1 MALSDEDKQRFL
13 DLTQRGW
20 NRGAAARE
28 IGTTGTRLRRMVDD
42 SCASYDHEFSQA
54 YLAALAHI
62 EPDGS
67 APQPRLTDAK
77 DPSRVTGLGHT
88 RWREISEAEA
98 DRFLELVSSG
108 LPKLD
113 AAREIG
119 TSPEQLRQLASHDP
133 AFAEALQE
141 AVDNGHPALQDILR
155 SKAFELAIEHNDY
168 KALRDLLVVHLP
180 EYAVLRTTRH
190 EVGGY
195 DGNPI
200 QIISE
205 VFPSLPSHVLDE
217 LITAIE
223 NKQIDASKVIDMLPQ
238 HTGTNG

>member
-42 SCASYDHEFSQA
+42 SCATYDHDFALA
-54 YLAALAHI
+54 YLSALANVK
-62 EPDGS
+62 PDGT
-67 APQPRLTDAK
+67 APQPRDTHSVGSRTHTSNGRKRWNALTEE
-77 DPSRVTGLGHT
+77 
-88 RWREISEAEA
+88 EI
-98 DRFLELVSSG
+98 DTFLERVANGDHKYQVASDL
-108 LPKLD
+108 
-113 AAREIG
+113 G
-119 TSPEQLRQLASHDP
+119 TSLGQIERLAANDP
-133 AFAEALQE
+133 DFAT
-141 AVDNGHPALQDILR
+141 
-155 SKAFELAIEHNDY
+155 ELAQALESGYPLFVDWMRSLAVKQAEKGDY
-168 KALRDLLVVHLP
+168 KALRDLLVVHAP

-205 VFPSLPSHVLDE
+205 VFPTLPSHVLDE